1 MDRTMN
7 ARRWLITL
15 AACVVIFAVLAGY
28 KFLQIKAAI
37 AFGESFP
44 EPSESVEAMV
54 VDSQLARTYVTT
66 IGEIVAPQSIELRT
80 EVEGRITAVNVKS
93 GEVVKQGDILLQLD
107 ISEEAARLKAAQ
119 ARARLAGLELERFT
133 RLLASKTVSED
144 QVDKARAEFDIARA
158 TVAELEAIIAKKTL
172 QAPFD
177 AVAGLHQLEAGEFLQ
192 SNTPVVMLVGISD
205 VVWVDFDLSISQG
218 SLELGDEVEVILA
231 GNRWGTP
238 LLATIIAIEP
248 VVSATSRN
256 RHYRAKITVDSPLPP
271 NTVVNIRVPAG
282 QENQVQLPA
291 TAIIRDELGAYV
303 FVLDAEAGDSYRARR
318 QSVTLGGQEGDTAF
332 VRSGLQPGDLVATHG
347 AFKLRHG
354 LHTYIRERTDPT
366 KRKASQ
372 TSQQPGE

>member
-1 MDRTMN
+1 
-7 ARRWLITL
+7 
-15 AACVVIFAVLAGY
+15 
-28 KFLQIKAAI
+28 
-37 AFGESFP
+37 
-44 EPSESVEAMV
+44 
-54 VDSQLARTYVTT
+54 
-66 IGEIVAPQSIELRT
+66 
-80 EVEGRITAVNVKS
+80 
-93 GEVVKQGDILLQLD
+93 
-107 ISEEAARLKAAQ
+107 
-119 ARARLAGLELERFT
+119 
-133 RLLASKTVSED
+133 
-144 QVDKARAEFDIARA
+144 
-158 TVAELEAIIAKKTL
+158 
-172 QAPFD
+172 
-177 AVAGLHQLEAGEFLQ
+177 VAGLHQLEAGEFLQ

-271 NTVVNIRVPAG
+271 NTVVNIRVPA
-282 QENQVQLPA
+282 A